1 MMQILQNTKNSRKSL
16 FPYYKSFIGYNDD
29 KNFKPLLIMLPKMS
43 EQARNFDE
51 TNSLSF

>member
-1 MMQILQNTKNSRKSL
+1 MMQILQNTKNSRKK
-16 FPYYKSFIGYNDD
+16 FYKSFIGYNDD

-43 EQARNFDE
+43 EKARNFDE